1 MNTAKFNPNVRS
13 LYKDIIEK
21 NIIHNPADNFEYLP
35 PRYGPP
41 LIGCSQPLIGG
52 GRFRE
57 NALASQNGHYPSIE
71 AVESSTMGGFYG
83 RSPHNIRVGSGRRVG
98 KCGGV
103 AILKHRVKPALMHE
117 LDSDYL
123 PASDPH
129 GSGRPRRL
137 TNAIKKRILEQ
148 HPDLMEHHLAGGKIE
163 WKKIWNQI
171 KGVAGTVGKVANNPL
186 VQQFTPDEYK
196 DTLKNTANIANT
208 VSGMGRPQRLT
219 NAIKQRILQQHP
231 QLLQHHLAGGK
242 INWTKIW
249 NGIKGVSGTIG
260 KVASHPLVQQYT
272 PDEYKD
278 TLKTTGDIANAIHGS
293 GAKQFFKDFGTGFKK
308 GFKGS
313 LNVASKILPVVSV
326 FQPELAPLAAASIGA
341 NKAFGGGVRRRAGER
356 SGGKRFVKGSPEAKQ
371 FMAKL
376 RSMRRQ

>member
-41 LIGCSQPLIGG
+41 LIGG

-57 NALASQNGHYPSIE
+57 NVLASQNGHYPSIE
-71 AVESSTMGGFYG
+71 AVENSTMGGFYG
-83 RSPHNIRVGSGRRVG
+83 RSPHNTRVGSGRRVG

-117 LDSDYL
+117 IDSDYL
-123 PASDPH
+123 PASNPH
-129 GSGRPRRL
+129 GSGRPMRL

-148 HPDLMEHHLAGGKIE
+148 HPDLMQHHLAGGKIE

-196 DTLKNTANIANT
+196 DTLKNTGNVANAI
-208 VSGMGRPQRLT
+208 SGMGRPRLT

-231 QLLQHHLAGGK
+231 QLLEHHLAGGK
-242 INWTKIW
+242 IEWKKLW
-249 NGIKGVSGTIG
+249 NNIKGVAGTVG

-278 TLKTTGDIANAIHGS
+278 TLKSTGDIANAIHGA
-293 GAKQFFKDFGTGFKK
+293 GFWKDFGTGFKK

-313 LNVASKILPVVSV
+313 LNVASKILPVATA
-326 FQPELAPLAAASIGA
+326 FAPELAPLTLATVGA
-341 NKAFGGGVRRRAGER
+341 NKAFGGRRKRAGER